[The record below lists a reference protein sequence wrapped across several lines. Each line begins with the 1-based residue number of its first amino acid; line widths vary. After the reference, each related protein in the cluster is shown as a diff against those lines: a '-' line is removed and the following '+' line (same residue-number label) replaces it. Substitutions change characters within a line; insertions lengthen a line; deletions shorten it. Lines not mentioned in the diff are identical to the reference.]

1 MGCFGFER
9 CLRLNTAA
17 STYSSTVPTIP
28 SVPSVPTVPIVPIVP
43 TVSLR
48 IEDAALVLIQ
58 RSGFVIAILFPPV
71 IRC

>member
-17 STYSSTVPTIP
+17 SSYSSTVPTIP
-28 SVPSVPTVPIVPIVP
+28 SVPTVPIVP

>member
-1 MGCFGFER
+1 MGCFGFEP

-17 STYSSTVPTIP
+17 SSYSSTVPTIP
-28 SVPSVPTVPIVPIVP
+28 SVPTVPIVP